1 MAGIVADLFRDGE
14 VIEVQTGSVT
24 PLVKK
29 LLGLPPM
36 PVTIVLP
43 IIREKRICT
52 VDENGVLLRCRKSP
66 KRGTVYDCY
75 YQLPRLLPLLGREKL
90 TLRLL
95 LLDADELPHRGS
107 ERPGRPPG
115 LPAAGPGAHRLPGG
129 PQLPLPG
136 GPWRAAA
143 AGAARSLH
151 PGDALA
157 GHRPQSPG
165 GERRPCGAA
174 EVRGGGALRQGG
186 PGLPLPPGG
195 VRRWPLTGCRRRCW
209 RCLHGWRRP
218 ARRAGWWA
226 AVSGTVCSGGPVH
239 DYDIAVSC
247 PPART
252 AALFSGHELVLAGAA
267 HGTVGVVAG
276 GRLLE
281 LTTFRADGAY
291 RDRRHPE
298 QVAFLP
304 DIDGGPGP
312 PGLYGERH
320 GDGPP
325 GRLRDPYGGRKDLE
339 ARLLR
344 AVGEPERRFSE
355 DALRILRLARF
366 AAKLGF
372 SVEGETLAAALR
384 LRRETAALS
393 AERIT
398 AEVAGFVD
406 GEYFSRAAGEMLGL
420 FAGVWPALAEVPSEM
435 LAAFARAEEPDSRL
449 LFDGPG
455 GLTGGTG
462 RRRWRPSAGGCGCPG
477 AGSGCWTRQPGGWPS
492 RRRRTLPRSG
502 GGPAVSVT
510 KPPAWPLPWTGRWAA
525 PGSRRPPSMSGGGSA
540 GQGCP
545 GASGSWR

>member
-1 MAGIVADLFRDGE
+1 MSWCWPGQPTAPLGWWPVGGCWSSPPFGRTEPTGI
-14 VIEVQTGSVT
+14 
-24 PLVKK
+24 
-29 LLGLPPM
+29 
-36 PVTIVLP
+36 
-43 IIREKRICT
+43 
-52 VDENGVLLRCRKSP
+52 
-66 KRGTVYDCY
+66 
-75 YQLPRLLPLLGREKL
+75 
-90 TLRLL
+90 
-95 LLDADELPHRGS
+95 
-107 ERPGRPPG
+107 
-115 LPAAGPGAHRLPGG
+115 AAT
-129 PQLPLPG
+129 
-136 GPWRAAA
+136 
-143 AGAARSLH
+143 RS
-151 PGDALA
+151 
-157 GHRPQSPG
+157 
-165 GERRPCGAA
+165 
-174 EVRGGGALRQGG
+174 
-186 PGLPLPPGG
+186 
-195 VRRWPLTGCRRRCW
+195 RWPSCRTSTGD
-209 RCLHGWRRP
+209 L
-218 ARRAGWWA
+218 ARRDF
-226 AVSGTVCSGGPVH
+226 TVN
-239 DYDIAVSC
+239 AM
-247 PPART
+247 AM
-252 AALFSGHELVLAGAA
+252 
-267 HGTVGVVAG
+267 
-276 GRLLE
+276 
-281 LTTFRADGAY
+281 
-291 RDRRHPE
+291 DRR
-298 QVAFLP
+298 
-304 DIDGGPGP
+304 
-312 PGLYGERH
+312 
-320 GDGPP
+320 

>member
-1 MAGIVADLFRDGE
+1 MAADR
-14 VIEVQTGSVT
+14 
-24 PLVKK
+24 
-29 LLGLPPM
+29 LPPE
-36 PVTIVLP
+36 VLA
-43 IIREKRICT
+43 
-52 VDENGVLLRCRKSP
+52 VLA
-66 KRGTVYDCY
+66 
-75 YQLPRLLPLLGREKL
+75 RLEEAGEEGWLVGGCVRDRLLGR
-90 TLRLL
+90 
-95 LLDADELPHRGS
+95 
-107 ERPGRPPG
+107 
-115 LPAAGPGAHRLPGG
+115 
-129 PQLPLPG
+129 
-136 GPWRAAA
+136 
-143 AGAARSLH
+143 
-151 PGDALA
+151 
-157 GHRPQSPG
+157 
-165 GERRPCGAA
+165 
-174 EVRGGGALRQGG
+174 
-186 PGLPLPPGG
+186 
-195 VRRWPLTGCRRRCW
+195 
-209 RCLHGWRRP
+209 
-218 ARRAGWWA
+218 
-226 AVSGTVCSGGPVH
+226 PVH

-304 DIDGGPGP
+304 DIDGD
-312 PGLYGERH
+312 LARR
-320 GDGPP
+320 DFTVNAMAMDRR

-449 LFDGPG
+449 LLMARAASPG
-455 GLTGGTG
+455 DWPAAVAAFC
-462 RRRWRPSAGGCGCPG
+462 RRLR
-477 AGSGCWTRQPGGWPS
+477 
-492 RRRRTLPRSG
+492 LPRSRERLLDEAARRLALPPSEDPPEVRRRACRFGDEATRLAFAVDRALG
-502 GGPAVSVT
+502 GPRQPEAALYERFCRTGLPRSVRELAVTGADLLAAGVPEGPAVGTLLARLLEAVIDGQCENT
-510 KPPAWPLPWTGRWAA
+510 RPALLDRVRQEETRYG
-525 PGSRRPPSMSGGGSA
+525 
-540 GQGCP
+540 
-545 GASGSWR
+545 